1 MKSFSEYLYENI
13 VNEAKEPKYELVGQE
28 GKFWRIRALKDFECV
43 DGTKVKAG
51 DIGGLIQSE
60 DNLSQEGNCWVA
72 EYATVSGKAQV
83 FDNAKIGGGMVSVS
97 GHAKV
102 YGDAFVDG
110 ASEVTGW
117 AEVYDNAVLSGSVK
131 ITGHSKVHGNAQVYG
146 YAIVRDNAE
155 VTDDSRVGGPALV
168 IKGNA
173 KITGTSNLFG
183 RYNVDW
189 DIDSEDINQ
198 SQWVKHDPKLMN
210 K

>member
-1 MKSFSEYLYENI
+1 MLKFKDFI
-13 VNEAKEPKYELVGQE
+13 NEKQTDRKYELVGQE

-51 DIGGLIQSE
+51 DIGGLIKSE

-72 EYATVSGKAQV
+72 KWATVSGKAKV
-83 FDNAKIGGGMVSVS
+83 FDNAKIGGEGMAFVG

-102 YGDAFVDG
+102 YGNAFVDG
-110 ASEVTGW
+110 TSEVIGW
-117 AEVYDNAVLSGSVK
+117 AEVYDNAVLSSSVK

-155 VTDDSRVGGPALV
+155 VTDDSRVGSPAL
-168 IKGNA
+168 IIRDNA
-173 KITGTSNLFG
+173 KITGNSNLFG

-189 DIDSEDINQ
+189 DIDSEDIDQ
-198 SQWVKHDPKLMN
+198 GQWPKHDPKLMN

>member
-1 MKSFSEYLYENI
+1 MKTLTRYLCETC
-13 VNEAKEPKYELVGQE
+13 VNEAKEPKYELVEKE
-28 GKFWRIRALKDFECV
+28 GNLYRIRALKDFDCV
-43 DGTKVKAG
+43 DGTKVKTG

-60 DNLSQEGNCWVA
+60 NNLSQEGNCWVA

-83 FDNAKIGGGMVSVS
+83 FDNAKIGGGMASVS

-102 YGDAFVDG
+102 YGNAFVDD
-110 ASEVTGW
+110 ASEVAGW

-131 ITGHSKVHGNAQVYG
+131 ITGHSKVYGNAQVYG
-146 YAIVRDNAE
+146 YAVVRDNAE

-168 IKGNA
+168 IKGDA
-173 KITGTSNLFG
+173 KITGDSNLFG

>member
-1 MKSFSEYLYENI
+1 MLKFKDLI
-13 VNEAKEPKYELVGQE
+13 NEKQTDKKYELVGQE

-51 DIGGLIQSE
+51 DIGGLIKSE

-72 EYATVSGKAQV
+72 KWATVSGKAKV
-83 FDNAKIGGGMVSVS
+83 FDNA
-97 GHAKV
+97 
-102 YGDAFVDG
+102 FVDG
-110 ASEVTGW
+110 TSEVIGW
-117 AEVYDNAVLSGSVK
+117 AEVYDNAVLSSSVK

-155 VTDDSRVGGPALV
+155 VTDDSRVGGPAL
-168 IKGNA
+168 IIRDNA
-173 KITGTSNLFG
+173 KITGNSNLFG

-189 DIDSEDINQ
+189 DIDSEDIDQ
-198 SQWVKHDPKLMN
+198 GDWQRHDPKLIN